1 MIVQTR
7 LVNVW
12 MLDKAATM
20 LVACII
26 TARKAKH
33 IDATTMCTYSHANIT
48 LAQSERAYYLSY
60 FINGYVGLCMPMYT
74 STMYGYVGLCMAVK
88 GYVGLCMAVYG

>member
-1 MIVQTR
+1 MHFVIVQSR

-12 MLDKAATM
+12 MLDKAPTM
-20 LVACII
+20 LVAYMI

-33 IDATTMCTYSHANIT
+33 LDATTMSTYSNANIT

-60 FINGYVGLCMPMYT
+60 FINGYVGLCMAIH
-74 STMYGYVGLCMAVK
+74 GYVH
-88 GYVGLCMAVYG
+88 